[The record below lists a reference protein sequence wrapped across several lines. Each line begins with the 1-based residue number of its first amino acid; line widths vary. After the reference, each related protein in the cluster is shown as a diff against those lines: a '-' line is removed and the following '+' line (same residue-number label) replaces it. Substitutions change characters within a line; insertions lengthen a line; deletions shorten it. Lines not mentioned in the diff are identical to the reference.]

1 MNFEILAGE
10 LQRLIEARNSAI
22 IINPAPDLTEKVI
35 IGSIVTI
42 LNEETGKKQK
52 VKITGDME

>member
-1 MNFEILAGE
+1 MNFEILARE

-22 IINPAPDLTEKVI
+22 IINPAPDLTEQVI

-42 LNEETGKKQK
+42 LNEKTGKKQK
-52 VKITGDME
+52 VKITGNVE